1 MGTVIGPITKE
12 DFFLMGTARS
22 NVKFYKQTDR
32 TRYAEAID
40 SYTEVYYNKLKPYIE
55 VA

>member
-1 MGTVIGPITKE
+1 MGTVIGPITQK

-22 NVKFYKQTDR
+22 NIKFYQQTDR
-32 TRYAEAID
+32 ARYADAIV
-40 SYTEVYYNKLKPYIE
+40 SYTEVYQDRLKPYIE

>member
-1 MGTVIGPITKE
+1 MGTVIGPISKK
-12 DFFLMGTARS
+12 DFFLMGAARS
-22 NVKFYKQTDR
+22 NIKFYKQTDR

-40 SYTEVYYNKLKPYIE
+40 SYTEVYQDRLKNYLE